1 MGQLKLF
8 RFPHLEASSF
18 IIQETETVTLLPRCV
33 QRLWVCT
40 HQQKD
45 RSYMKSAGADRINF
59 QQIKSQCENLQL
71 IIISREDGTEGA
83 IESGRSIA

>member
-1 MGQLKLF
+1 
-8 RFPHLEASSF
+8 
-18 IIQETETVTLLPRCV
+18 
-33 QRLWVCT
+33 
-40 HQQKD
+40 
-45 RSYMKSAGADRINF
+45 MKSAGADRINF